1 MKTLYN
7 LNKTKVNIQE
17 KNIYDLEIHDAIKS
31 KIEYIQEIIRN
42 TLLSL
47 HNNKKNEIFSNSEIN
62 ICINSLQELYKN
74 TQKAI
79 EKNRVNLNLNI
90 KNVDT
95 VVETLQTIIEKLSL
109 IISGFGTQNIED
121 LLFICFGSDYKGI
134 KFTDKIV
141 EKKYE
146 LIKSYSHPISYK
158 IINWK
163 TQKHNNNNNKDYVLN
178 NYCENKITEDNIII
192 ENANNIECFDIDNTA
207 KSFYSKINGIRVV
220 FQNEKIKKTLIV
232 YCIVDDIILDFFS
245 NEYIEFRKK
254 NIYEKIPNSE
264 TFDKT
269 IIERITNSLTL
280 KDILV
285 CGNNDIY
292 KKQLTIQSDVNSIK
306 YNKLENTI
314 KKFLEMELILQRNM
328 LINLLIYNKD
338 DDINYITYLL
348 YDLITVRNNE
358 MLDSNEQKIIYDSFP
373 FKIKTYFQETM
384 KMTVKYTQDMI
395 SKYDISKITLEQQIY
410 LLKAPDSIKEKA
422 MVKFKEIKGKTD
434 DSSNKAK
441 QYLEGLLKIPFGI
454 FKQEPLLKKIKEIN
468 KIYKNIENTC
478 KELNLDKKENYTN
491 IEILG
496 NIEKIKGFVQNSF
509 IYSMKEKIESANM
522 KQLNAMIHFIQS
534 IQLIQ
539 TVNPVL
545 KNKIQNET
553 LRELKTKPQKKNA
566 LLDLLELFS
575 NDQSIMQIY
584 KWMDIFQNNQQSI
597 SFSKIPNEIVELEY
611 NIKDVQNSLEKITHA
626 LDESIYG
633 HTHAKKQILK
643 IIAQWM
649 TGEQT
654 GYCFGFEG
662 CPGIGKTSL
671 AKKGLSNCLKDE
683 NGVSRPFSFI
693 ALGGSCNGSTLEGH
707 SYTYVNSTWGKI
719 VDILMET
726 KCMNPIIYIDELDK
740 VSKTEHGK
748 EITGILTHL
757 IDSTQ
762 NDVFQDK
769 YFSGIDIDLSKAL
782 FIFSYNDPEQID
794 RILLDRIHRIKF
806 ENLTLD
812 DKIVIVE
819 KYILPDI
826 NKRMGFSDIVIM
838 EREVIEYIIEQ
849 YTYEPGV
856 RKLKEILF
864 DLYGEI
870 NIEILTASTPQKNS
884 GCESEIEIDSENN
897 ESNIIKIP
905 ITISKRDLDTKY
917 LLKYS
922 KIEEKKIHKEPKI
935 GIINGLWANSLG
947 KGGIIPIEVVY
958 FPCSSFLD
966 LKLTGMQGDVM
977 KESMNVAKSLAW
989 MITKDEKKKDL
1000 LKYFENSKCQGVHIH
1015 CPEGAINKDGPSAG
1029 VAITVAIYSL
1039 LNKLK
1044 IKNDIAITGE
1054 INLQGEITAIG
1065 GLETKI
1071 IGGIRAGIKTFIF
1084 PEANKRDFEE
1094 VKKKI
1099 GSNRNLDNVQF
1110 IQVSSILQ
1118 VINILF

>member
-17 KNIYDLEIHDAIKS
+17 KNIYDLEIHNAIKS
-31 KIEYIQEIIRN
+31 KVEYIQDIIRN
-42 TLLSL
+42 TILSL

-62 ICINSLQELYKN
+62 ICINSLQELYKK
-74 TQKAI
+74 TQNI
-79 EKNRVNLNLNI
+79 IIKNKVNLNLNI
-90 KNVDT
+90 KNVDS
-95 VVETLQTIIEKLSL
+95 VVETLQSIIDKLSL
-109 IISGFGTQNIED
+109 IISGFGTQNLED
-121 LLFICFGSDYKGI
+121 LLFICFGSEFKSI
-134 KFTDKIV
+134 KTGDKII
-141 EKKYE
+141 ENKYE
-146 LIKSYSHPISYK
+146 IIKTYCHPISYK

-163 TQKHNNNNNKDYVLN
+163 GQKHYNKEYILN

-192 ENANNIECFDIDNTA
+192 ENSNNIECFDIDNTA

-220 FQNEKIKKTLIV
+220 FQNDKVKKTLIV
-232 YCIVDDIILDFFS
+232 NCMVDDIILDFFS
-245 NEYIEFRKK
+245 NEYIDFRKK
-254 NIYEKIPNSE
+254 NILDKIPNGD

-269 IIERITNSLTL
+269 IIERIINSLTL

-285 CGNNDIY
+285 YGNNDIY
-292 KKQLTIQSDVNSIK
+292 KKQLIIQSDVNSIK

-314 KKFLEMELILQRNM
+314 KRFLEMDLLLQRNM

-338 DDINYITYLL
+338 DDINYIAYLL

-358 MLDSNEQKIIYDSFP
+358 MLDSSEQKIIYDSFP
-373 FKIKTYFQETM
+373 FKIKTYFQDTM
-384 KMTVKYTQDMI
+384 RTTVKYTQDII

-410 LLKAPDSIKEKA
+410 LLKAPDNIKEKA
-422 MVKFKEIKGKTD
+422 MLKLKEIKGKSD

-454 FKQEPLLKKIKEIN
+454 FKQEPLLNKIKEIN
-468 KIYKNIENTC
+468 KKYKNIENTC

-496 NIEKIKGFVQNSF
+496 NIEKVKLYIRKNF
-509 IYSMKEKIESANM
+509 ISSMKQNIEYANM
-522 KQLNAMIHFIQS
+522 KQLNQMIHYIQS
-534 IQLIQ
+534 IQTNHI
-539 TVNPVL
+539 TL
-545 KNKIQNET
+545 KNKIHNDT
-553 LRELKTKPQKKNA
+553 IRDLKTKPQKKNA
-566 LLDLLELFS
+566 LLGLLEMFS
-575 NDQSIMQIY
+575 KDETIVHIY
-584 KWMDIFQNNQQSI
+584 KWLDIFQSTQNSI
-597 SFSKIPNEIVELEY
+597 SLSKIPNEIVELEY
-611 NIKDVQNSLEKITHA
+611 NIKDVQVSLQKITHA

-719 VDILMET
+719 VDILMEM

-806 ENLTLD
+806 DNLSLD

-826 NKRMGFSDIVIM
+826 NKRMGFSDIIIM
-838 EREVIEYIIEQ
+838 EKEIIEYLIEQ

-870 NIEILTASTPQKNS
+870 NIEILTSTIHEDQ
-884 GCESEIEIDSENN
+884 EYENK
-897 ESNIIKIP
+897 EHAIKIP
-905 ITISKRDLDTKY
+905 IKISKMDLDTKY

-922 KIEEKKIHKEPKI
+922 KIEEKKIHKDPKI
-935 GIINGLWANSLG
+935 GIINGLWANTLG

-989 MITKDEKKKDL
+989 LITKDEKKKEL
-1000 LKYFENSKCQGVHIH
+1000 LKYFENSKCQGLHIH

-1054 INLQGEITAIG
+1054 ISLQGEITAIG

-1071 IGGIRAGIKTFIF
+1071 IGGVRAGIKTFIF

-1094 VKKKI
+1094 ARKKI
-1099 GSNRNLDNVQF
+1099 GSNRNLDDIKF
-1110 IQVSSILQ
+1110 IQVSNILE
-1118 VINILF
+1118 VINYIF